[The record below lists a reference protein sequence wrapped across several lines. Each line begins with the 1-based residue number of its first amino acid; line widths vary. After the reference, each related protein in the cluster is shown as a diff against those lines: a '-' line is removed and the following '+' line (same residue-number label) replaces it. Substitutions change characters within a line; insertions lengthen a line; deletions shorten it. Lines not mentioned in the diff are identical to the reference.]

1 MPASPA
7 TDVVLQGSEP
17 VAEGTRAFRFA
28 RPRGFAFK
36 AGQAVQLTLEN
47 GEQRLFSLA
56 SAPFEDQLL
65 IATRMRA
72 DSTFKSALAA
82 LPAGAKLR
90 LQGPTGDF
98 TLHEDAARPALFIA
112 GGIGITPFLSMLR
125 QAAHE
130 RSPRRL
136 VLVYS
141 NRTRELAA
149 FLPELEEMARRNA
162 AFRLHALMT
171 DAEGMLDAAKLRR
184 FADGLAKPVYYV
196 VGPPGM
202 VFGMQETLAAAGVAD
217 DDIRSEEFYGY

>member
-1 MPASPA
+1 MPASNELEVA
-7 TDVVLQGSEP
+7 LQGSEP

-28 RPRGFAFK
+28 RPSGFAFK

-56 SAPFEDQLL
+56 SAPFEDHLL
-65 IATRMRA
+65 IATRMRP
-72 DSTFKSALAA
+72 DSAFKSALAA
-82 LPAGAKLR
+82 LPAGAKVR

-98 TLHEDAARPALFIA
+98 TLHEDASRPALFIA
-112 GGIGITPFLSMLR
+112 GGIGITPFRSMLR

-141 NRTRELAA
+141 NRRPELAA
-149 FLPELEEMARRNA
+149 FLSELQGNA

-171 DAEGMLDAAKLRR
+171 DSEGMLDAARLQR
-184 FADGLAKPVYYV
+184 FAADLAKPVYYV

-202 VFGMQETLAAAGVAD
+202 VFGMQETLGAAGVPD

>member
-90 LQGPTGDF
+90 LQG
-98 TLHEDAARPALFIA
+98 EVARPALFIA

-149 FLPELEEMARRNA
+149 FLPELEEMTRRNA